1 MIKTIQLLVVS
12 WRKLVFTY
20 EGTLPN
26 ARISKGK
33 NCHRCLSWD
42 DTGNMAKID
51 KKIEAED
58 KLREELE
65 KC

>member
-1 MIKTIQLLVVS
+1 MLELV
-12 WRKLVFTY
+12 K
-20 EGTLPN
+20 E
-26 ARISKGK
+26 

-42 DTGNMAKID
+42 DTGNMAKST
-51 KKIEAED
+51 KIEAED